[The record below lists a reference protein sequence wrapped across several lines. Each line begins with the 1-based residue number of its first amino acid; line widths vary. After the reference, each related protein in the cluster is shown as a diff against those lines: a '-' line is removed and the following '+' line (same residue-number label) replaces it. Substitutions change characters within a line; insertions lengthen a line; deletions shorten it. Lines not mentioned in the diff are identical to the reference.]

1 MFDVL
6 TMNLFDRLF
15 FAGPVTDA
23 VGEGLRS
30 HSQEGQSQLRLAIAL
45 SASHV
50 LPQSGS
56 AL

>member
-30 HSQEGQSQLRLAIAL
+30 HSQEGRSQLRLGIAL
-45 SASHV
+45 SASRV
-50 LPQSGS
+50 LPHSGS